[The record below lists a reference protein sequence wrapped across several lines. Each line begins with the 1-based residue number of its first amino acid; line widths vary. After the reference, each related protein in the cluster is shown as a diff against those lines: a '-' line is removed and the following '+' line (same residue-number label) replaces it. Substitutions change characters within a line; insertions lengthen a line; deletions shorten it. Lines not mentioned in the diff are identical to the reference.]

1 MLGTLNGVLE
11 ARGVKL
17 PPAAIVAD
25 VEGVN
30 EIRDRL
36 PVLTG
41 IAIHYRLMVPEESR
55 ELVERALERHQAK
68 CPTAAT
74 LSGAVEVRWTAE
86 INGRRSHFAR

>member
-11 ARGVKL
+11 ARGLKL
-17 PPAAIVAD
+17 PPEAMAAD

-36 PVLTG
+36 PVLTR
-41 IAIHYRLMVPEESR
+41 IEIHYHLTVPDESR
-55 ELVERALERHQAK
+55 ELVERALERHQDK

-74 LSGAVEVRWTAE
+74 LAGAVEVRWTADF
-86 INGRRSHFAR
+86 IGPR